1 MRIPRIYQATPLAV
15 GEHLTLDKNAG
26 HHLTRVLRMQ
36 DNESVILFNG
46 QGGEYSAVLKIHG
59 KDVVATI
66 ESFIDR
72 NTESSLNITLLQGIS
87 KGERM
92 DIVIQKAVELGVK
105 KIIPVFCQRTVVN
118 IKGERSEK
126 KHQHWQ
132 GIVINACEQSGRTH
146 VPELTEAIKLGEAFN
161 QSLPGLKLTL
171 SPTATHSF
179 HQIKPESTEITLLI
193 GPEGGLDERE
203 VALAETCG
211 FQSVRMGP
219 RILRTE
225 TAALAAI
232 TALQTLWGD
241 LN

>member
-1 MRIPRIYQATPLAV
+1 M
-15 GEHLTLDKNAG
+15 LDKNAG

-36 DNESVILFNG
+36 ENDVVVLFNG
-46 QGGEYSAVLKIHG
+46 DGGEYHARLRLQG
-59 KDVVATI
+59 KDVLAQV

-72 NTESSLNITLLQGIS
+72 DSESRLDITLLQGIS

-92 DIVIQKAVELGVK
+92 DIVIQKAVELGVR

-118 IKGERSEK
+118 IKGERSDK

-132 GIVINACEQSGRTH
+132 GIVINACEQSGRTF
-146 VPELTEAIKLGEAFN
+146 VPVLSEANKLVDALH
-161 QSLPGLKLTL
+161 QPLPGLKLTL
-171 SPTATHSF
+171 SPTASQTF
-179 HQIKPESTEITLLI
+179 HQIKPESNQVTLLI

-203 VALAETCG
+203 IILAEACG

-241 LN
+241 FTN